1 MIVKNADEIVSH
13 GNIEGRKIAVDIIN
27 YAISEIDS
35 YKLVKNA
42 VRLRGNILKVGSH
55 SFDLSDINNIYVVGS
70 IKGSFSIA
78 RGLEEVLG
86 DRIAGGVVIEKR
98 GESRRLRRIRIV
110 EAGHPVPDMEGV
122 RGAREVVRIARL
134 AGGKDIVFACI
145 TGGCSALMTL
155 PARGISLED
164 VRETTDLL
172 LKCGAEIQEINAV
185 RKHISAIKGG
195 RLALYAH
202 PAQVVSL
209 IVVDEVRG
217 LPWGPTVPDTTT
229 FKDAEAVLKKYNI
242 WDKVPKSVRRHI
254 ERADPEW
261 ETPKQEDFKRMGVR
275 AYNIV
280 LANSETVCTAAER
293 RARELGLNTLILST
307 VMEGESREVGIALA
321 GVAREAER
329 SGRPVEP
336 PCVIIVGGETT
347 VTIIGEAGEGGRN
360 QELVLGAALK
370 IEGSRNIVIA
380 SVGTDGTDGPTDIA
394 GGIVDGQTV
403 SRAVEK
409 GIDIYN
415 ELMKHNSSYVLKKLG
430 DAIYTGPTGTNVM
443 DLRLLI
449 ITGRRQDVEA
459 SKPL

>member
-42 VRLRGNILKVGSH
+42 VRLRGNILKVGSY
-55 SFDLSDINNIYVVGS
+55 SFDLSDINNIYVVGGG
-70 IKGSFSIA
+70 KGSFSIA

-86 DRIAGGVVIEKR
+86 DRIAEGVVIEKR
-98 GESRRLRRIRIV
+98 GESRRLRRIKIV

-122 RGAREVVRIARL
+122 RGAREVARIARL

-195 RLALYAH
+195 RLALCAH

-261 ETPKQEDFKRMGVR
+261 ETPKQEDFERMGVR